1 MRAFL
6 DDAPLTT
13 PRPTLAAALRAGA
26 AQAHQNGRIVVEVFV
41 DGRQASESMID
52 EPSDEPTTSEI
63 RLISLDPRELV
74 HQTLLDCIEALSAAN
89 AEQLRCAELVQAGK
103 VEQAL
108 EPLSQAIGTW
118 QAVRDAL
125 ERSTALVLGKE
136 TGESPDLST
145 LLDGL
150 AQRLEE
156 IRSALAR
163 EDWSALADVLA
174 YDMPE
179 QVQKWSTALADLA
192 ARIK

>member
-13 PRPTLAAALRAGA
+13 PHPTLAAALRAGA